1 MEKIK
6 CRVCG
11 FEWTPTKEDHY
22 TARADEKARI
32 LINDHCEPALY
43 DAWDCPVCGAQFA
56 VEGRKRT
63 VEEEPEGLS
72 SITISL
78 DGQQVVTFGGGGHK
92 NPYED
97 LDAQVQEDCE
107 GCEHF
112 YGDAM
117 EYPCNRCCRNYYD
130 KYTEAKKDGAE

>member
-22 TARADEKARI
+22 IAEAEKMVNKLVYADTKTEF
-32 LINDHCEPALY
+32 Y

-63 VEEEPEGLS
+63 VEEMAEWPVG
-72 SITISL
+72 IT
-78 DGQQVVTFGGGGHK
+78 VAFGGGNGGNGGTGK
-92 NPYED
+92 PYED
-97 LDAQVQEDCE
+97 LDARIQDECE
-107 GCEHF
+107 GCK
-112 YGDAM
+112 YVDLDGDT
-117 EYPCNRCCRNYYD
+117 YPCSDCSRNYYD
-130 KYTEAKKDGAE
+130 KYREEKKNGAE

>member
-22 TARADEKARI
+22 IAREGMQAIVFVK
-32 LINDHCEPALY
+32 EPGEPVLY

-63 VEEEPEGLS
+63 VEEEPEGPVG
-72 SITISL
+72 IT
-78 DGQQVVTFGGGGHK
+78 VTFGAGNGGNGG
-92 NPYED
+92 NGEPYED
-97 LDAQVQEDCE
+97 LDARVQDECKDCKYVDLD
-107 GCEHF
+107 GNT
-112 YGDAM
+112 
-117 EYPCNRCCRNYYD
+117 YPCDECSRNYFDRYR
-130 KYTEAKKDGAE
+130 EAKKDGAE